1 MEMVMMIDERI
12 GTADL
17 HNERKSEAAE
27 SGGHEIVPG
36 EDRDDEIVALH
47 NQGLTVIEIAK
58 RLGWPT
64 QKVSHRVRMCRKYGL
79 IEKRTDPE
87 RGVGKLWPGG
97 RT

>member
-1 MEMVMMIDERI
+1 MIDERI
-12 GTADL
+12 GTADP
-17 HNERKSEAAE
+17 HNERESEAAAE

-47 NQGLTVIEIAK
+47 NQGLTVIEIGK

-79 IEKRTDPE
+79 IEKRTDTE
-87 RGVGKLWPGG
+87 RRVRTLWPGG
-97 RT
+97 R